1 MRREKGVRADALAMF
16 APLAVLAVFVCL
28 VSNAEAATSPFGVGL
43 PGEGGGAGLV
53 PMIAALQ
60 KEFYHELTATLSRLA
75 TDGSA
80 FWWLGG
86 VSFIYG
92 IVHAA
97 GPGHGKVVISSYILA
112 NEKTARRGVLIA
124 FLAAFLQAIVAVA
137 LIGALAAVLGLTSF
151 AITDTAEA
159 FEIGSYGLVLALGLF
174 LLLRKSRRLLRRLSL
189 GSRLRPATAGL
200 TPAAAGAHGHDVHLS
215 EAHLHDGHGHEHG
228 HEHHHDDHGHAH
240 DHGHGHDHEHGA
252 CCGHVPDA
260 ALVEKSRGL
269 AGAVAAVVSVGL
281 RPCSGALIVLV
292 FALSQKIFWAGVAAT
307 FLMALGTGLTVAA
320 LAALAVGAKG
330 VAAKLLQT
338 RPGAGAAF
346 VSLLEWGGA
355 FAITAL
361 GGLLL
366 AGALA

>member
-1 MRREKGVRADALAMF
+1 MSLMRREGGVRLWTLVAL
-16 APLAVLAVFVCL
+16 PLLAALFVLLACG
-28 VSNAEAATSPFGVGL
+28 AEAATSPFGVGL

-60 KEFYHELTATLSRLA
+60 KGFYRELTATLSRLA
-75 TDGSA
+75 SDGSA
-80 FWWLGG
+80 FWWLGS

-124 FLAAFLQAIVAVA
+124 FLAAFLQAVVAVA

-151 AITDTAEA
+151 AITDTARA

-174 LLLRKSRRLLRRLSL
+174 LLWRKSRRLFARL
-189 GSRLRPATAGL
+189 RLRPGLRHAGADL
-200 TPAAAGAHGHDVHLS
+200 APAAAGAHGHDVHLS
-215 EAHLHDGHGHEHG
+215 ETHVHDGHT
-228 HEHHHDDHGHAH
+228 HA
-240 DHGHGHDHEHGA
+240 HGHDHHHDHGA

-269 AGAVAAVVSVGL
+269 AGAAAAVVSVGL

-307 FLMALGTGLTVAA
+307 FLMALGTGLTVAV

-330 VAAKLLQT
+330 VAARLLRT

-355 FAITAL
+355 LAITAL

>member
-1 MRREKGVRADALAMF
+1 MSLMRREGSVRPDTPVALVALV
-16 APLAVLAVFVCL
+16 PLIVLAAFVCL

-60 KEFYHELTATLSRLA
+60 KGFYRELTATLSRLA
-75 TDGSA
+75 SDGSA
-80 FWWLGG
+80 FWWLGS

-124 FLAAFLQAIVAVA
+124 FLAAFLQAVVAVA

-151 AITDTAEA
+151 AITDTARA

-174 LLLRKSRRLLRRLSL
+174 LLLRKSRRLFARLSV
-189 GSRLRPATAGL
+189 GMRPATAGL
-200 TPAAAGAHGHDVHLS
+200 APAAAGAHGHDVHLRA
-215 EAHLHDGHGHEHG
+215 AHLQDGHTHD
-228 HEHHHDDHGHAH
+228 HHPD
-240 DHGHGHDHEHGA
+240 DHGHGHTHDHHHDHGA

-269 AGAVAAVVSVGL
+269 AGAAAAVVSVGL

-307 FLMALGTGLTVAA
+307 FLMALGTGLTVAV

-346 VSLLEWGGA
+346 VSVLEWGGA
-355 FAITAL
+355 LAITAL